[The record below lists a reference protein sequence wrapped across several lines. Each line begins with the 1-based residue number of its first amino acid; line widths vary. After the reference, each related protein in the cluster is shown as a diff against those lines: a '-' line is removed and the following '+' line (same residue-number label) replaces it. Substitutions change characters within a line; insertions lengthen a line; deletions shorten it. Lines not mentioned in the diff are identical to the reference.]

1 MQYWG
6 LSIVFAT
13 FIIMVCGSVK
23 TNSQDD
29 EPDQIQKVALLRSIE
44 ADEEQEP

>member
-13 FIIMVCGSVK
+13 FIFMICASVK
-23 TNSQDD
+23 TSKDG
-29 EPDQIQKVALLRSIE
+29 ELDQIQKVDLLSIE